1 MEDRNGLIAAAV
13 AMRASGHAERLAA
26 LALSEPDADR
36 PQPINLGA
44 GKGYDAGEFVMELLE
59 KAVTPHVAK
68 MPVTAVPRSGGAL
81 PVISGYGVSQAIR
94 KHVQESRRGAEP
106 RLGAGRSRSFFRV
119 LLVVAR
125 YVVASVLT
133 RGPI

>member
-1 MEDRNGLIAAAV
+1 MENRNGLIVAAI

-26 LALSEPDADR
+26 LALSEPDASQ
-36 PQPINLGA
+36 PQPISFGA
-44 GKGYDAGEFVMELLE
+44 DKGYDAREFVMELLE

-68 MPVTAVPRSGGAL
+68 NTSDRRSAIGGRITRHFRLCCLPAHSQTRGRASTTARP
-81 PVISGYGVSQAIR
+81 
-94 KHVQESRRGAEP
+94 EP
-106 RLGAGRSRSFFRV
+106 WLGSATTFLDV

-133 RGPI
+133 RGLI